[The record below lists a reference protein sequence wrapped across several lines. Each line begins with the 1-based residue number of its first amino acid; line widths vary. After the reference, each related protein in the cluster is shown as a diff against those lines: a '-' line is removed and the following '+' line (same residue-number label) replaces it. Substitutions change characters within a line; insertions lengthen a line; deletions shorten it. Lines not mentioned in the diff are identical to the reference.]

1 MIIQGVTITGL
12 PATAQ
17 PPPAALTASPP
28 DPPEPAD
35 STRLCAPQK
44 AEKPEK
50 AAPSP
55 SAPAASASAAPPA
68 LLQSEEG
75 AIQDPSAPEDWSR
88 RLRQAERREIL
99 PRLVEL
105 GQRHRA
111 SQLSEEEAA
120 PLVAW
125 SQSDDPLV
133 ARAANFALGRPET
146 SCPDPLARL
155 YLPFAPG
162 DESAALFKDE
172 PLHEFLA
179 GLSKADRAALAG
191 EELPDTRG
199 RMVSLSTALV
209 DRLVHDPDPNSE
221 RTALLKGMSSWNGL
235 ETYYSLIRPEPA
247 LVAALLQAAEAA
259 YARAGHSQA
268 MDKVDRTRLS
278 VLISLPLEAPD
289 KQKLVD
295 LLTNER
301 FQERNYLGNE
311 VDKLVR
317 EPQRDALLTRLAG
330 AEGPMAERLA
340 IGRDLFGLGINM
352 RGPFQ
357 DVQGGAEDALVRSLS
372 TLSPHALQ
380 VRVSELEP
388 VVRENLEQLKG
399 RLPVTDDLTP
409 LYELAALLRCPGVR
423 GPDLLDKLHEVGTA
437 AFSSRSRQAAGW
449 LALACVEQEGARLQS
464 LGRHEQRSVVAR
476 LLESSQGLELDDQ
489 MADAAMMAWQKA
501 YRPDPEAAVSAR
513 ALLANLPPSDQLTPE
528 KATEV
533 VEALFEACRDRSMLA
548 QAPDALALLLG
559 KRVAAEFLW
568 DHLGVALL
576 ERQLEPFGR
585 ADSPPAERSE
595 CLPVAVRLST
605 AGGLSHEPLEQA
617 YRAHAAD
624 WERELLDELRTMTR
638 VAQVHPVLTA
648 FVTSPEEAWR
658 QVLDCQQGGTTLE
671 TALSAYQISR
681 GEGMADFR
689 YLLDLVGVE
698 KQDQAVELFRQLKG
712 LQDGGMDALAAR
724 QQVLAGFGGVP
735 TGPGGAVVEQ
745 PGAVQVGSVRLRRRS

>member
-1 MIIQGVTITGL
+1 MIIQGVTGL

-17 PPPAALTASPP
+17 PTPAALPAPSP

-35 STRLCAPQK
+35 STRLSAPQK
-44 AEKPEK
+44 TQKPEQ
-50 AAPSP
+50 AAPPP
-55 SAPAASASAAPPA
+55 SAPAASKTPPT
-68 LLQSEEG
+68 LLQAEEG
-75 AIQDPSAPEDWSR
+75 TVLEPSTPEDWSR
-88 RLRQAERREIL
+88 RLRQADRREIM
-99 PRLVEL
+99 PRLFEL
-105 GQRHRA
+105 AQRHRA
-111 SQLSEEEAA
+111 SQLPEEEAA

-155 YLPFAPG
+155 YLPFQFG

-179 GLSKADRAALAG
+179 GLSKADRAGLAG

-199 RMVSLSTALV
+199 QMVSLSTALV
-209 DRLVHDPDPNSE
+209 DRLIHDPDPNSE
-221 RTALLKGMSSWNGL
+221 RTALLNGMSSWNGL
-235 ETYYSLIRPEPA
+235 ETYYSLITPEPA
-247 LVAALLQAAEAA
+247 LVADLLQAAEAG

-268 MDKVDRTRLS
+268 MDKIDRTRLS
-278 VLISLPLEAPD
+278 VLVSLPLEPPD
-289 KQKLVD
+289 RKKLVD

-301 FQERNYLGNE
+301 FQERNYLGNQ

-317 EPQRDALLTRLAG
+317 EPQRDALLARLAD
-330 AEGPMAERLA
+330 PDLSMAERLA

-380 VRVSELEP
+380 LRVSELEP
-388 VVRENLEQLKG
+388 MVRENLEHLKG

-423 GPDLLDKLHEVGTA
+423 GSDLLEKLHEVGTA
-437 AFSSRSRQAAGW
+437 AFSSRTRQATGW
-449 LALACVEQEGARLQS
+449 LALACVEQEAGGLES
-464 LGRHEQRSVVAR
+464 MDRHEQRSVVAR
-476 LLESSQGLELDDQ
+476 LLESSQGLELNHQ
-489 MADAAMMAWQKA
+489 MADAALIAWQKA
-501 YRPDPEAAVSAR
+501 YRPDPEAAASAR
-513 ALLANLPPSDQLTPE
+513 ILLAHLPPRDQLTPE
-528 KATEV
+528 KATQV
-533 VEALFEACRDRSMLA
+533 VEALFEACHDRSMLA

-568 DHLGVALL
+568 DHLGGALL
-576 ERQLEPFGR
+576 DKQLDPLAR
-585 ADSPPAERSE
+585 PDSSMAERSE
-595 CLPVAVRLST
+595 CLPVAVRLT
-605 AGGLSHEPLEQA
+605 AASGLSHEPLEQA
-617 YRAHAAD
+617 YRAHATD

-648 FVTSPEEAWR
+648 FAAPPEEAWQ
-658 QVLDCQQGGTTLE
+658 QVLDCQQRGTTLE
-671 TALSAYQISR
+671 TGLSAYQVSR
-681 GEGMADFR
+681 GEGMEDFT
-689 YLLDLVGVE
+689 YLLDLVGVD
-698 KQDQAVELFRQLKG
+698 KQDRAVELFRELKV
-712 LQDGGMDALAAR
+712 LEDGGMDAQAAR

-735 TGPGGAVVEQ
+735 TGPGGSVVEQ
-745 PGAVQVGSVRLRRRS
+745 AGAVQVGSVRLRRRS